1 MKTLCGPA
9 TLAPTDLIPRITNFF
24 LIMRNILCVENDYI
38 TSYLLQ
44 KQIERMGYNIAD
56 KVETGEDAIER
67 ARIMKPD
74 LVLMDISLSGSIDG
88 IQAAE
93 KITSEFNIPVIF
105 VTGRG
110 DIPTRKRAER
120 IQLMEYLVKPVE
132 MNVLQ
137 KVIEQIFVQVA

>member
-1 MKTLCGPA
+1 
-9 TLAPTDLIPRITNFF
+9 
-24 LIMRNILCVENDYI
+24 MRNILCVENDYI